1 MEITRIGLDLAKS
14 VFQVHGVDR
23 SGRKMLSKK
32 LSRQQVLPFF
42 ANLQPCLVG
51 MEACGGAH
59 FWARKLQALGHTVR
73 LIPPQ
78 YVKPYVKTHK
88 NDAVDAEGICEA
100 VGRPN
105 MRFVAIKTVEQQS
118 ILMLHNARRGCVKA
132 RTAKANDIRGELAE
146 FGLVLPKGLHKVM
159 EQLPDVIEDATNELP
174 GAARHLLLRLYEQL
188 RELDAQVKQFD
199 VQIAQASRDNPAS
212 RRLEGVPGIGP
223 VTASAFVAKL
233 GNPSNFANGRQ
244 VSSWLG
250 VVPRQHS
257 SGGKQL
263 LLGITKH
270 GDVYLRTLMIH
281 GARSVI
287 TAVQR
292 QVQPDPRWNW
302 LIELVKRRGINVA
315 AVALANKN
323 ARIAWALL
331 ARDRDFDAHHQA
343 KLHEEAAA

>member
-1 MEITRIGLDLAKS
+1 
-14 VFQVHGVDR
+14 VHGVNGT
-23 SGRKMLSKK
+23 GRKALGKK
-32 LSRQQVLPFF
+32 LSRQQILPFF
-42 ANLQPCLVG
+42 ANLPPCLVG

-59 FWARKLQALGHTVR
+59 YWARKLQALGHTVK

-118 ILMLHNARRGCVKA
+118 TLMLHNARRGCVKA

-146 FGLVLPKGLHKVM
+146 FGMVLPKGLHKLM
-159 EQLPDVIEDATNELP
+159 EQLPEVIEDATNELP
-174 GAARHLLLRLYEQL
+174 ATLRHVLLRLYEQL
-188 RELDAQVKQFD
+188 RQLDTQVKEFE

-212 RRLEGVPGIGP
+212 RRLQEVPGIGP
-223 VTASAFVAKL
+223 LTASAFVAKI
-233 GNPSNFANGRQ
+233 GDPHNFASGRQ
-244 VSSWLG
+244 VSSWMG

-257 SGGKQL
+257 SGGKQV

-270 GDVYLRTLMIH
+270 GDTYLRTLMIH

-287 TAVQR
+287 MAVR
-292 QVQPDPRWNW
+292 RRAQPEPRWNW
-302 LIELVKRRGINVA
+302 LLELVKRRGVNIA

-331 ARDRDFDAHHQA
+331 ARDRPFDTHHQA
-343 KLHEEAAA
+343 RPCEEAVA

>member
-14 VFQVHGVDR
+14 VFQVHGVNLA
-23 SGRKMLSKK
+23 GHKVLSKK

-42 ANLQPCLVG
+42 ANLQPCLIG

-59 FWARKLQALGHTVR
+59 YWARKLQTLGHTVK

-105 MRFVAIKTVEQQS
+105 MRFVAVKTVEQQS
-118 ILMLHNARRGCVKA
+118 LLMLHNARCGCVKT
-132 RTAKANDIRGELAE
+132 RTAKANEIRGELAE
-146 FGLVLPKGLHKVM
+146 FGVVLPKGLVKLA
-159 EQLPDVIEDATNELP
+159 QLLPEVIEDATNELP
-174 GAARHLLLRLYEQL
+174 APARLLLQRMYEQFK
-188 RELDAQVKQFD
+188 EVDKQVKQFD
-199 VQIAQASRDNPAS
+199 VEIAHASRANPAS
-212 RRLEGVPGIGP
+212 RRLEDVPGIGP

-233 GNPSNFANGRQ
+233 GDAHNFASGRQ
-244 VSSWLG
+244 VSSWIGL
-250 VVPRQHS
+250 VPRQHS
-257 SGGKQL
+257 SGGKQV

-270 GDVYLRTLMIH
+270 GDVYLRTLLIH
-281 GARSVI
+281 GARAVI
-287 TAVQR
+287 AALKHKIN
-292 QVQPDPRWNW
+292 PDPRWSW
-302 LIELVKRRGINVA
+302 LLELVKRRGENVA

-331 ARDRDFDAHHQA
+331 ARDRTFDSRYQDRPCT
-343 KLHEEAAA
+343 EAAV